1 MPGDPI
7 SGWYVGDLSTPGGGS
22 DRLHLRIDVDQKIA
36 LAPITNRVS
45 ADLFHVDEIKLPGQP
60 PKQAEVYRESWLID
74 QPKVTQDADAILLE
88 GVVRFW
94 NGIHPSTTAQIRLP
108 IKPPNAPAEVTLLH
122 EGTPS
127 LHFNC
132 VKASKFFRTVN
143 LEIDVCKSVNKP
155 PIFPLYG
162 THAST
167 QRPAGTPKRDLT
179 IEAVYAEAGI
189 DLRIQREHLSVID
202 DAKVTKWTSA
212 ELHNVMEKN
221 FHYMTSGGGWPAWE
235 LWGFM
240 ATQFEQP
247 LVGGVMFDT
256 SKQFGGA
263 GSPSERQGFA
273 VFRQH
278 GWFKD
283 LVEVPKTAAQAEAM
297 RKFLYTWVH
306 EAGHAFNFLH
316 SWDKNRASALSW
328 MNYDW
333 KYDAINGQ
341 GTFWQSFPF
350 RFDDEELIHIRH
362 GNRPSVIMGGD
373 PWASGGHAEAPP
385 GAEYLKTPPGAMAS
399 VSGSLPVELL
409 VRSQEYFDFM
419 EPVSVELRL
428 RNMLPELP
436 LTLDAELDPEF
447 GGVTIYIKR
456 PDGRIVEFSPVAC
469 KLAEQKLVT
478 LGKASEGKETE
489 GTDRYSQNVFI
500 GYGRYGFYFE
510 EPGQY
515 MVRAVYNGGGNVLV
529 PSNVHRLR
537 VGQPRDREQ
546 DRFAQEFFDADVG
559 MSLYLNGSPADSLRK
574 ATETVREL
582 IEREPADSVTAAKTA
597 ARIAPGVARD
607 FHDIREN
614 EMVLTKEADPE
625 AALKLTDQA
634 VKTLGEQTSKAF
646 NIQLAKLVQKRAEMM
661 MAVGDPDRARNE
673 LLDLAY
679 KLSERGANTPVV
691 EEIRAKA
698 ETCGTGG
705 RPRRR

>member
-7 SGWYVGDLSTPGGGS
+7 SGWYVGDLTTPGGGS
-22 DRLHLRIDVDQKIA
+22 DRLHLRIDVDRKIE
-36 LAPITNRVS
+36 LAPVTNRIS

-60 PKQAEVYRESWLID
+60 PQQAEVYRESWLID
-74 QPKVTQDADAILLE
+74 RPQVTQDADAVRAE

-94 NGIHPSTTAQIRLP
+94 NGIHPSTTAQIRIP
-108 IKPPNAPAEVTLLH
+108 IKPANAPVEVTLLH

-143 LEIDVCKSVNKP
+143 LEIDVCQSVNNP
-155 PIFPLYG
+155 PIFPVYG

-167 QRPAGTPKRDLT
+167 RPASTPKRDLT

-189 DLRIQREHLSVID
+189 DLRILRENLTVID
-202 DAKVTKWTSA
+202 DFTVKSWTAA
-212 ELHNVMEKN
+212 ELHNVMQKH

-235 LWGFM
+235 LWGLM
-240 ATQFEQP
+240 ATQFEEP
-247 LVGGVMFDT
+247 RVGGVMFDT

-263 GSPSERQGFA
+263 GSASERQGFA
-273 VFRQH
+273 VFRKH
-278 GWFKD
+278 LWFND
-283 LVEVPKTAAQAEAM
+283 LVETPKTAAQAEAA

-316 SWDKNRASALSW
+316 SWDKNRPSALSW

-333 KYDAINGQ
+333 KYDSIHGAGA
-341 GTFWQSFPF
+341 FWQSFPF

-399 VSGSLPVELL
+399 VSGALPVELL

-419 EPVSVELRL
+419 EPVSLELRL
-428 RNMLPELP
+428 RNTLPDLP
-436 LTLDAELDPEF
+436 LTLETELDPEF
-447 GGVTIYIKR
+447 GGITVYIRR

-469 KLAEQKLVT
+469 KLAAQKFTT
-478 LGKASEGKETE
+478 LAPARGEEGA
-489 GTDRYSQNVFI
+489 DRYSQNVFI

-515 MVRAVYNGGGNVLV
+515 QVRAIYHGAGNVLV

-546 DRFAQEFFDADVG
+546 DRFAQDFFDSDIG
-559 MSLYLNGSPADSLRK
+559 LSLYLKGSPSDALRG
-574 ATETVREL
+574 AMDTLQEL
-582 IEREPADSVTAAKTA
+582 FDREPENSMTAAKTA
-597 ARIAPGVARD
+597 ARIAPGMARD
-607 FHDIREN
+607 FHDVREN
-614 EMVLTKEADPE
+614 EMVLTREADPG
-625 AALKLTDQA
+625 AALKLTDRA
-634 VKTLGEQTSKAF
+634 VQTLGEEPSKAF
-646 NIQLAKLVQKRAEMM
+646 NLQLAKLMEKRADMM
-661 MAVGDPDRARNE
+661 MTIGDPDRARKE

-679 KLSERGANTPVV
+679 KLSERGANAPVV
-691 EEIRAKA
+691 EDIRRKA
-698 ETCGTGG
+698 ETC
-705 RPRRR
+705 R